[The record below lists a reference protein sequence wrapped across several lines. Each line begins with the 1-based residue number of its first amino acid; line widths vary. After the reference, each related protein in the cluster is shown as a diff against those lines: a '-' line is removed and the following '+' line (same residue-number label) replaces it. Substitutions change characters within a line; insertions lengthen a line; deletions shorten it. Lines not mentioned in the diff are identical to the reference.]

1 MNTLLKTLF
10 IGYLL
15 FYSSGVSAFII
26 PDTVLFEQKLTRYDN
41 TLGLTLKDTR
51 GKVFLTDHY
60 LIFSTRKVKNKF
72 MNFSIRYDQ
81 IEKIRRA
88 NALVFPNRI
97 KIKTKDGKRYGLG
110 TYRRKKIIEL
120 TLKKMREH

>member
-1 MNTLLKTLF
+1 
-10 IGYLL
+10 
-15 FYSSGVSAFII
+15 
-26 PDTVLFEQKLTRYDN
+26 
-41 TLGLTLKDTR
+41 
-51 GKVFLTDHY
+51 
-60 LIFSTRKVKNKF
+60 

-110 TYRRKKIIEL
+110 TYRRKKIIEI